1 MNAKSLP
8 ERLFFISCYEVIAV
22 FAAVCQR
29 LLSVQYAVLK
39 RNHHFVKLAEQRHQ
53 FGNVEFFRI
62 GADRTAGDAVIA
74 GTIIRLPDEIHLKG
88 GRVLLLLLRCVPF
101 GVLDN
106 TLFVLR
112 LTLVGVQVGLCK
124 IPLDMTK
131 PFFQVYRMKIIFQT
145 SKPSIAIIENCKSKH
160 KLFFEK
166 NFFQISCIFHAGV
179 L

>member
-1 MNAKSLP
+1 MKH
-8 ERLFFISCYEVIAV
+8 
-22 FAAVCQR
+22 
-29 LLSVQYAVLK
+29 AVLK
-39 RNHHFVKLAEQRHQ
+39 CNHHFVKLAEQRHQ
-53 FGNVEFFRI
+53 FGNTEFLRVN
-62 GADRTAGDAVIA
+62 ANRTAGNAIVA
-74 GTIIRLPDEIHLKG
+74 GAIIRLPDEIHLKG

-124 IPLDMTK
+124 ISLDMTK

-166 NFFQISCIFHAGV
+166 TFSKSLAFSMPVCYNNTIIDNGV
-179 L
+179 IDVKGADNGK